1 MGELPNMKI
10 ERILRLCQVA
20 RTLHNDDILPKN
32 PKLAHAKIA
41 CGLSRN
47 LSVQEIGVYANCSVR
62 TVHRYV
68 KSPTIMAVSDDLVK
82 SRIMSSE
89 TSIDDIYDVLL
100 CKARDG
106 DMVAIKEVVRLAGR
120 RGSESEANANASPTT
135 DFTQYITTA
144 TPPPSHN
151 HYDLNWTAPS
161 AKAEEHPSPPPEYLH
176 SLAPAWVDGPLTTD
190 ETDDDAPLP
199 QPV

>member
-1 MGELPNMKI
+1 MKI
-10 ERILRLCQVA
+10 ERVLRLCQVA
-20 RTLHNDDILPKN
+20 RTLHNDDILPKV
-32 PKLAHAKIA
+32 PKLTHAKIA

-47 LSVQEIGVYANCSVR
+47 LSVQDIAVYANCSVR

-68 KSPTIMAVSDDLVK
+68 KSPTIMAVVDELIK
-82 SRIMSSE
+82 SRLENVSRE
-89 TSIDDIYDVLL
+89 TSIDDIYEVLL
-100 CKARDG
+100 CKAREG

-120 RGSESEANANASPTT
+120 RERGSEANANASPTT
-135 DFTQYITTA
+135 DFTQYITTGP
-144 TPPPSHN
+144 PPPSHN

-176 SLAPAWVDGPLTTD
+176 SLAPAWIDGPPTTD

>member
-1 MGELPNMKI
+1 MKI
-10 ERILRLCQVA
+10 EKVLRLCQVA
-20 RTLHNDDILPKN
+20 RTLHNDDILPKT
-32 PKLAHAKIA
+32 PKLTHAKIA

-47 LSVQEIGVYANCSVR
+47 LSAQEIGLYAKCSIR

-68 KSPTIMAVSDDLVK
+68 KSPTILSVVDEIARLRMSNNVS
-82 SRIMSSE
+82 RETISE
-89 TSIDDIYDVLL
+89 IYDVLVD
-100 CKARDG
+100 KARQG

-135 DFTQYITTA
+135 DFTQYITTGP
-144 TPPPSHN
+144 PPPSHN

-176 SLAPAWVDGPLTTD
+176 SLAPAWVDGPPTTD

-199 QPV
+199 QTI

>member
-1 MGELPNMKI
+1 M
-10 ERILRLCQVA
+10 
-20 RTLHNDDILPKN
+20 
-32 PKLAHAKIA
+32 
-41 CGLSRN
+41 
-47 LSVQEIGVYANCSVR
+47 
-62 TVHRYV
+62 HRYV
-68 KSPTIMAVSDDLVK
+68 KSPTIMSVVDEIARL
-82 SRIMSSE
+82 RMSSNVSRE
-89 TSIDDIYDVLL
+89 TMSEIYDVLVD
-100 CKARDG
+100 KARQG

-199 QPV
+199 QTI

>member
-1 MGELPNMKI
+1 MKI

-20 RTLHNDDILPKN
+20 RTLHNDDILPKM
-32 PKLAHAKIA
+32 PKLTHAKIA
-41 CGLSRN
+41 LGLSENR
-47 LSVQEIGVYANCSVR
+47 SIQDIAVFANCSVR

-68 KSPTIMAVSDDLVK
+68 KSPTIMSVVDELTK
-82 SRIMSSE
+82 SRLENVSRE
-89 TSIDDIYDVLL
+89 TSIDDIYEILL
-100 CKARDG
+100 DKAKNG

-135 DFTQYITTA
+135 DFTPYITTG

-199 QPV
+199 LPV